1 MDEPSAETRRTYDAI
16 GGCFLE
22 NSRDR
27 SALVRWLDWFGR
39 ELPPGALVLD
49 VGAGPGLDSGELR
62 RRGLRA
68 VGLDLSL
75 GMLRAGVIEAPGPRI
90 QADARRLPIASNRV
104 AGVWANASLLH
115 LSRDDAAIAL
125 GGLGRVL
132 RRDGLLF
139 VSVKQG
145 LGAEWESA
153 RYGRPRF
160 FQYWTAPDLDAALD
174 RAGFRLLDAATQDGP
189 RNTWLVRLATPRVYP

>member
-1 MDEPSAETRRTYDAI
+1 MDEPSAHTRRTYDAI

-49 VGAGPGLDSGELR
+49 VGAGPGLDSAELR

-68 VGLDLSL
+68 LGLDLSL
-75 GMLRAGVIEAPGPRI
+75 GMLRAGARDAPGPRL
-90 QADARRLPIASNRV
+90 QADARRLPIASNSV
-104 AGVWANASLLH
+104 AAVWANASLLH
-115 LSRDDAAIAL
+115 LSRDDAALAL
-125 GGLGRVL
+125 GGLRRVL
-132 RRDGLLF
+132 IRDGLLF
-139 VSVKQG
+139 VSVKHG
-145 LGAEWESA
+145 VGAEWESA

-160 FQYWTAPDLDAALD
+160 FQYWTPPELDALLD
-174 RAGFRLLDAATQDGP
+174 RAGFRVLDAATQDGP
-189 RNTWLVRLATPRVYP
+189 RNTWLVRLAAARVYP

>member
-1 MDEPSAETRRTYDAI
+1 VDEPTVETRRTYDAI
-16 GGCFLE
+16 GGQFLE

-39 ELPPGALVLD
+39 ELPPGAVVLD
-49 VGAGPGLDSGELR
+49 VGAGPGLDSAELR

-68 VGLDLSL
+68 LSLDLSM
-75 GMLRAGVIEAPGPRI
+75 GMLRAGARDAPGPRV
-90 QADARRLPIASNRV
+90 QADARRLPIAPRTA

-125 GGLGRVL
+125 DGLRRVL
-132 RRDGLLF
+132 RPDGLLF
-139 VSVKQG
+139 VSVKLG
-145 LGAEWESA
+145 VGAEWELA

-160 FQYWTAPDLDAALD
+160 FQYWTATDLDAALD
-174 RAGFRLLDAATQDGP
+174 RADFRVLDGATQDGP
-189 RNTWLVRLATPRVYP
+189 RNTWLVRLAASRDYP